1 MFYIIGDIHGYY
13 NKLLSLFEKIK
24 KYLTNNDT
32 IIFLGD
38 YIDRGPQSFE
48 VIDFLIDLKEKY
60 TTVCLKG
67 NHESMFLNYL
77 AGKDISLYMYNGG
90 QATIDSYENNM
101 GSLQLPEDHKIFFNS
116 LKLYFETDDFIALHA
131 GLKPGVPLE
140 LQSSYD
146 MMWIREEFF
155 LKLYRWPKLIVFGHT
170 TTVNITGLPIY
181 EIYDDTYRNII
192 GIDTG
197 AAYGGPLTCLRLPDK
212 KIFQSY

>member
-1 MFYIIGDIHGYY
+1 MFYLIGDIHGYY
-13 NKLLSLFEKIK
+13 NKLSGLFDKIK
-24 KYLTNNDT
+24 KHITDNDT

-38 YIDRGPQSFE
+38 YIDRGHKSFE
-48 VIDFLIDLKEKY
+48 VIEFLIDLKDKY
-60 TTVCLKG
+60 NVIYLKG
-67 NHESMFLNYL
+67 NHESMFFDYL
-77 AGKDISLYMYNGG
+77 QGREIPLYMYNGG
-90 QATIDSYENNM
+90 QATIDSYIENM

-116 LKLYFETDDFIALHA
+116 LKLYYETDDFIALHA
-131 GLKPGVPLE
+131 GLRPGIPVE

-146 MMWIREEFF
+146 MIWIREEFF
-155 LKLYRWPKLIVFGHT
+155 LKQYRWPKLVVFGHT

-181 EIYDDTYRNII
+181 EIYNDEHRNII